1 MIMFKPL
8 DMPREWQYLKEKAH
22 VIACEDSQGLVAT
35 DEVGRIHAVAAF
47 DSFTVDACSV
57 HFAITNPIVL
67 RRGFL
72 NEIGRHLF
80 IECGRAR
87 IFGLVP
93 SNNEKALKFDTHI
106 GMREVSRV
114 PDAVAEGI
122 DYIVMRMDKEEC
134 RWIEQDRSAA

>member
-8 DMPREWQYLKEKAH
+8 DMPREWDYLKEKAH

-35 DEVGRIHAVAAF
+35 DEMGRIHAVAAF

-57 HFAITNPIVL
+57 HFAISNPLVI

-72 NEIGRHLF
+72 GEIARHLF
-80 IECGRAR
+80 IECGRSR

-93 SNNEKALKFDTHI
+93 SNNSRALKFDKHI
-106 GMREVSRV
+106 GMREVARV

-134 RWIEQDRSAA
+134 RWINQQREAA